1 MKNQKIK
8 KIVTLS
14 VLISLACCLSYFD
27 SYICSLLPIG
37 MLRYKL
43 GLANIVIMVI
53 LYNYSFKEGI
63 IAVIIKSLIVG
74 FLFGASGIITFVMS
88 FLGSVLSYLGMYL
101 VKKVLL
107 ESKFTP
113 FIGLIGGFLHPIGQ
127 ILGAIIIYG
136 FKDFFASSI
145 VTMPMMLVLGV
156 ITGVIVGLTSKQI
169 NKVLENK
176 IN

>member
-8 KIVTLS
+8 KIVILS
-14 VLISLACCLSYFD
+14 FLISLACCLSYFD
-27 SYICSLLPIG
+27 SYICSLIQVG
-37 MLRYKL
+37 ALRYKL

-53 LYNYSFKEGI
+53 LYNYSFREGI

-136 FKDFFASSI
+136 FKDFFMASMI
-145 VTMPMMLVLGV
+145 TTPMMLVLGV